1 MQLQKGEKD
10 GRERASKKRSRRV
23 RVGEMRGGERRRTA
37 KELKRISN
45 CHCQGDDARQAE
57 GGGRQRDRQTTGQG
71 NVQLLAPCS
80 RVPPWRLEAANAG
93 VAVDVEWHL
102 VSCSP
107 AWASSPALKS
117 QHEHFL
123 LSTSW
128 TAAPSPSWV
137 ASSSSSASLCL
148 CLVGRRKGSG
158 GGEAALARNVQV
170 ELLII
175 FVTNV

>member
-1 MQLQKGEKD
+1 M
-10 GRERASKKRSRRV
+10 
-23 RVGEMRGGERRRTA
+23 
-37 KELKRISN
+37 KRISN
-45 CHCQGDDARQAE
+45 CHCQGDDDDGDDARQAE

-93 VAVDVEWHL
+93 VAVDFEWHL

-107 AWASSPALKS
+107 AWASSPALES

-128 TAAPSPSWV
+128 TAAPFPSWV

-148 CLVGRRKGSG
+148 CLVGNSRKGG
-158 GGEAALARNVQV
+158 EGAEEEAALARNVQV

>member
-1 MQLQKGEKD
+1 MRAGE
-10 GRERASKKRSRRV
+10 V
-23 RVGEMRGGERRRTA
+23 RGGERRRTA

-45 CHCQGDDARQAE
+45 CHCQGDDDDARQAE
-57 GGGRQRDRQTTGQG
+57 GGDSEDGQTTGQG
-71 NVQLLAPCS
+71 NVQLLGPCS

-93 VAVDVEWHL
+93 IAVDVEWHL

-107 AWASSPALKS
+107 AAASASSPALKS

-128 TAAPSPSWV
+128 TAATSSPSWG

-148 CLVGRRKGSG
+148 CLVWNSRRGREGEEGRV
-158 GGEAALARNVQV
+158 EAALAARNVQV

>member
-1 MQLQKGEKD
+1 MRAGE
-10 GRERASKKRSRRV
+10 V
-23 RVGEMRGGERRRTA
+23 RGGEGRGTA

-45 CHCQGDDARQAE
+45 CHCQGDDDDDAGQAE
-57 GGGRQRDRQTTGQG
+57 GGDSEDGQTTGQG
-71 NVQLLAPCS
+71 NVQLLGPCS

-107 AWASSPALKS
+107 AAASASSLSPALKS

-128 TAAPSPSWV
+128 TAAASSPSWG

-148 CLVGRRKGSG
+148 CAWRATVGGEGRGRR
-158 GGEAALARNVQV
+158 V
-170 ELLII
+170 E
-175 FVTNV
+175 

>member
-10 GRERASKKRSRRV
+10 GRERASKRRSRRV
-23 RVGEMRGGERRRTA
+23 RVGKVMGGERRRTA

-45 CHCQGDDARQAE
+45 CHCQGGDDDDARQAE

-102 VSCSP
+102 VSGSP

-148 CLVGRRKGSG
+148 CLVGNSRRGR
-158 GGEAALARNVQV
+158 EVV
-170 ELLII
+170 EEKLLLHA
-175 FVTNV
+175 TSKWNC

>member
-10 GRERASKKRSRRV
+10 GRERASKRRSRRV
-23 RVGEMRGGERRRTA
+23 RGGKRRRTA

-45 CHCQGDDARQAE
+45 CHCQGDDDDDDARQAE

-107 AWASSPALKS
+107 ACASSPALKS

-148 CLVGRRKGSG
+148 CLVGISRRG
-158 GGEAALARNVQV
+158 GR
-170 ELLII
+170 
-175 FVTNV
+175 